1 METRVIKG
9 YENYSVTSNGDIINT
24 VTNYKLKP
32 LLKRMGY
39 YQVLLKDKN
48 HQGRWFFI
56 HRLVAEAFH
65 DNPTGKREVNHIDG
79 NKLNNKAENL
89 EWCSRN
95 ENLQH
100 AYESGL
106 TPFNT
111 VARRVASI
119 DMVTGELIYFDS
131 IHYAAKKLG
140 ISQGNICMCCQGKRP
155 YANGFYWKYVI

>member
-1 METRVIKG
+1 MEARVIKG

-39 YQVLLKDKN
+39 YEVLLKDKN
-48 HQGRWFFI
+48 HRGRWFFI

-65 DNPTGKREVNHIDG
+65 ENPMGKKEVNHIDG

-89 EWCSRN
+89 EWCTRN
-95 ENLQH
+95 ENLKH

-106 TPFNT
+106 MPFST
-111 VARRVASI
+111 VARKVVSI
-119 DMVTGELIYFDS
+119 DKNTGERTVYSS
-131 IHYAAKKLG
+131 IHEAAKILG
-140 ISQGNICMCCQGKRP
+140 ISQGNICMCCKHQRP
-155 YANGFYWKYVI
+155 YANGFYWEYTK